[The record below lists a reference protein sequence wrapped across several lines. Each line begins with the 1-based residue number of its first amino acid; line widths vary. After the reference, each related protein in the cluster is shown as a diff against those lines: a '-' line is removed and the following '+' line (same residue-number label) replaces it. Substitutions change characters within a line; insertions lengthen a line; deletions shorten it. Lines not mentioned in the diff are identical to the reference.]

1 MIFSLF
7 RRSGNRAVIG
17 RLHGD
22 IMAAVRQPVIY
33 ARWGVAD
40 TFEGRF
46 EILSLMATLMVRRL
60 AQLPAPAAEISQ
72 ELTDHIFTEVD
83 AAMREMGVG
92 DLTVPKR
99 IKKLA
104 SGFLGR
110 RQVYDAAL
118 NAGSEAQFAEALSRN
133 VYGLEPAEGAQRAF
147 PLARYAFAV
156 DRALAA
162 QPLESFIKGPLDLPK
177 VPAEDPS

>member
-7 RRSGNRAVIG
+7 RRAGNTAVIG

-33 ARWGVAD
+33 AQWGVAD

-46 EILSLMATLMVRRL
+46 EILSLMATLVVRRL
-60 AQLPAPAAEISQ
+60 AQLPDPAADISQ
-72 ELTDHIFTEVD
+72 ELTDRIFSEVD

-104 SGFLGR
+104 AGFLGR

-118 NAGSEAQFAEALSRN
+118 NAGSEMQLAEALSRN
-133 VYGLEPAEGAQRAF
+133 VYVLEPSEGAQQAL
-147 PLARYAFAV
+147 PLARYAFAL

-162 QPLESFIKGPLDLPK
+162 QSLESFTKGPLDLPK
-177 VPAEDPS
+177 AKAENQP

>member
-7 RRSGNRAVIG
+7 RRSGNSAVIG

-33 ARWGVAD
+33 AQWNVPD

-46 EILSLMATLMVRRL
+46 EILSLMATLVVRRL
-60 AQLPAPAAEISQ
+60 AQLPDPAAEISQ
-72 ELTDHIFTEVD
+72 DLTDRIFSEVD

-104 SGFLGR
+104 AGFLGR
-110 RQVYDAAL
+110 RQAYDAAL
-118 NAGSEAQFAEALSRN
+118 NALSEVQLAEALSRN
-133 VYGLEPAEGAQRAF
+133 VYGREPSEGAQQAL
-147 PLARYAFAV
+147 PLARYVFQV
-156 DRALAA
+156 DQALSVLG
-162 QPLESFIKGPLDLPK
+162 LESFTQGPLKLPE
-177 VPAEDPS
+177 PQAEDRR

>member
-7 RRSGNRAVIG
+7 RRSGNSAVIG

-33 ARWGVAD
+33 AQWNVPD

-46 EILSLMATLMVRRL
+46 EILSLMATLVVRRL
-60 AQLPAPAAEISQ
+60 AQLPDPAGDISQ
-72 ELTDHIFTEVD
+72 ELTDRIFSEVD

-99 IKKLA
+99 IKKFA

-118 NAGSEAQFAEALSRN
+118 NAGSEMQLAEALSRN
-133 VYGLEPAEGAQRAF
+133 VYGLEPAEGAQQAL
-147 PLARYAFAV
+147 PLARYAFQIEQG
-156 DRALAA
+156 LAA
-162 QPLESFIKGPLDLPK
+162 QGLDSFTKGPLTLPTAQ
-177 VPAEDPS
+177 AEDQP

>member
-7 RRSGNRAVIG
+7 RRSSNTAVIG
-17 RLHGD
+17 RLHGE

-33 ARWGVAD
+33 ADWHVPD

-46 EILSLMATLMVRRL
+46 EILSLLATLIVRRL
-60 AQLPAPAAEISQ
+60 AQLPAPAAELSQ
-72 ELTDHIFTEVD
+72 DLTDRIFSEVD

-92 DLTVPKR
+92 DLAVPKR

-110 RQVYDAAL
+110 RQAYDAAL
-118 NAGSEAQFAEALSRN
+118 NAGDVALLSEALSRN
-133 VYGLEPAEGAQRAF
+133 VYGMEPTEGAQQAL
-147 PLARYAFAV
+147 PLARYAFRL
-156 DRALAA
+156 DKALGVQA
-162 QPLESFIKGPLDLPK
+162 LESFTKGPLHLPA
-177 VPAEDPS
+177 AEAENQL